1 MDAASNVR
9 TDGMASD
16 GCQLPVRIG
25 LDQIGY
31 DEIYICLINFPVMKN
46 KKGTVCV

>member
-31 DEIYICLINFPVMKN
+31 DEYIYASSTFL
-46 KKGTVCV
+46 